1 MHERTRWLVAALALC
16 AAHPAL
22 AETPRGTLYVKARNT
37 RLMASA
43 SPTANVKAV
52 LQPGQ
57 KVTWL
62 GPDPKNKQW
71 HQVEVDKKTTGV
83 VFQSNLSTKPPDL
96 GLVAKDGPSAAD
108 LRGIANAGAAVR
120 GLSDGAKKYG
130 LEKGKK
136 EPSYTEAVAQVEE
149 LEKLALKITP
159 QDLAEHAEQAHL
171 FPVVGPTAAVSA
183 KATPKKGGKR

>member
-1 MHERTRWLVAALALC
+1 MHERARWLVAALALC

-22 AETPRGTLYVKARNT
+22 AVKPGEPLYVKARNT

-43 SPTANVKAV
+43 SPTADVKAV

-57 KVTWL
+57 KVTWN

-71 HQVEVDKKTTGV
+71 HMVEVDKKTGV
-83 VFQSNLSTKPPDL
+83 VFQSNLSTNPPDL
-96 GLVAKDGPSAAD
+96 GLVAKDGPSASD
-108 LRGIANAGAAVR
+108 MRGIANSGAAVR

-130 LEKGKK
+130 LEKGQK
-136 EPSYTEAVAQVEE
+136 EPTYKQAVDQVVDLEE
-149 LEKLALKITP
+149 LALKLTP

-171 FPVVGPTAAVSA
+171 FPVVGPTAAVNA
-183 KATPKKGGKR
+183 KATPKKEGKR